1 MKPPLEESITEA
13 IVIGASRTPIQD
25 IEYPIRQLVE
35 IALRALSPGVNDP
48 FTAIAVIDRLAG
60 SIATIMTRGEPQSV
74 WQDENDVVR
83 MLLPTASFDGI
94 LDAAFN
100 QIRQAGA
107 GQPAILICLVDRL
120 DQLLG
125 QANERQAKPIMRH
138 IERTRATVE
147 ESVRDDSD
155 RTACLTRADEAA
167 RMQSKADRDESSG

>member
-100 QIRQAGA
+100 QI
-107 GQPAILICLVDRL
+107 
-120 DQLLG
+120 G